1 MGFGIGCGVV
11 QMLAREAADGQW
23 TSVRSGAAGSAA
35 AGFGGRL
42 GAHGG
47 HFAAEAAP
55 TMRAMGVASPVAA
68 ASAATAPPGR
78 RYDPRMTRIVI
89 ADDHPLFRRA
99 LAQAVREI
107 VPGAVL
113 AEAPDLE
120 AARADLVAH
129 PDTDLLLLD
138 LHMPG
143 SHGLVGLAALR
154 AEFPAVAVA
163 MISAHDDPATIR
175 RALDHGAAGFISKSA
190 DLEELKR
197 AIACVLDCR
206 TYVPPARSGQL
217 PAHGAPGDRE
227 LAARLSTL
235 TPQQFRVLA
244 LVAEGKLNKQIAD
257 TLGVQERTVKAHLTA
272 IFERL
277 GARNRTQAGVMLRTL
292 ELADPASTRV
302 EG

>member
-1 MGFGIGCGVV
+1 
-11 QMLAREAADGQW
+11 
-23 TSVRSGAAGSAA
+23 
-35 AGFGGRL
+35 
-42 GAHGG
+42 
-47 HFAAEAAP
+47 
-55 TMRAMGVASPVAA
+55 
-68 ASAATAPPGR
+68 
-78 RYDPRMTRIVI
+78 MTRILI

-107 VPGAVL
+107 VPSAVL
-113 AEAPDLE
+113 AEAATLDGARGDL
-120 AARADLVAH
+120 AAH

-143 SHGLVGLAALR
+143 SHGLVGLAAVR

-163 MISAHDDPATIR
+163 MVSAHDDPATIR

-190 DLEELKR
+190 DLDELKR

-206 TYVPPARSGQL
+206 TYVPPARAVDL
-217 PAHGAPGDRE
+217 PASGSPGDRE
-227 LAARLSTL
+227 LAARLASL

-257 TLGVQERTVKAHLTA
+257 VLGVQERTVKAHLSA

-277 GARNRTQAGVMLRTL
+277 GVRNRTQAGVMLGAL
-292 ELADPASTRV
+292 ALADPARAEV
-302 EG
+302 GA